1 MTQPT
6 PDTADLRT
14 GVPVNDA
21 LLSLLAL
28 VGVWRGEGTGLA
40 PGSQTQFRFGQQLSF
55 VHDGRPFL
63 AYEARSWLLDLD
75 GNVIRP
81 AWRES
86 GFWRVGVG
94 DDIEAVVASNTGQAL
109 VFAGVAGDQR
119 WELATSTAQPARTA
133 KRLAGE
139 RRLYAVLDGALV
151 YATELSVDGPYEPH
165 LNARLTRVQAP

>member
-86 GFWRVGVG
+86 GFWRAGAG

-119 WELATSTAQPARTA
+119 WELATSSAQPSRTA
-133 KRLAGE
+133 KTVTGE
-139 RRLYAVLDGALV
+139 RRLYAVLDEALV
-151 YATELSVDGPYEPH
+151 YATELSVGGPYEPH
-165 LNARLTRVQAP
+165 LNARLTRVRDA

>member
-14 GVPVNDA
+14 GPALNDA
-21 LLSLLAL
+21 LLSVLPL

-40 PGSQTQFRFGQQLSF
+40 PGSQTQFRYGQQVQF

-75 GNVIRP
+75 GDVIRP

-86 GFWRVGVG
+86 GFWRVGTG
-94 DDIEAVVASNTGQAL
+94 DEIEAVIASNTGQAL
-109 VFAGVAGDQR
+109 VFEGLAGEHR
-119 WELATSTAQPARTA
+119 WEIATTSAQPSRTA
-133 KRLAGE
+133 KTVTGE
-139 RRLYAVLDGALV
+139 RRLYALLDESLV
-151 YATELSVDGPYEPH
+151 YATELSVAGPYEPH
-165 LNARLTRVQAP
+165 LNARLTRVTA